1 MYKVKDYNN
10 PSKKMF
16 DDTGLDIT
24 YYIKKSP
31 DSLFDL
37 QSPRTHVFLSSAE
50 LTLRALRD
58 HVAYTFYSKVTF

>member
-24 YYIKKSP
+24 YYTKKSP

-37 QSPRTHVFLSSAE
+37 QSPRAHGYFYQEVAHVSFYMFFVIFLFI
-50 LTLRALRD
+50 LM
-58 HVAYTFYSKVTF
+58 K